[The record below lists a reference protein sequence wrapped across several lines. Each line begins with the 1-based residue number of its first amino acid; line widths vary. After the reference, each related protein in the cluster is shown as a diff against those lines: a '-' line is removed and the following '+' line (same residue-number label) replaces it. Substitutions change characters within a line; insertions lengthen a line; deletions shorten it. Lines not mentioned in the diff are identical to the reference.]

1 MWPAI
6 TNKFR
11 CIDSLT
17 SWFCSSQREDNR
29 LFPLSASCP
38 DISRNILEKSWNYF
52 EHGQDSLLPPLHR
65 LLAADKRLALFYH
78 LWLQSV
84 VVATCD
90 MAFTALLCW
99 SFVFEFIAVHSQKMQ
114 VWLICS
120 PSHGE
125 VSKVSVAF
133 ASLIRWKGCRTPKGR
148 RFPRTLWIPK
158 GESHIK
164 GERCYSALSPARLI
178 SYPQWLSRMSAIP
191 SALLFVLRK
200 IPLSPWEYGVG
211 ASDTKVKTHLS
222 CLNKSDKEMLYEL
235 PPEGSPKKP
244 RPAKWP

>member
-1 MWPAI
+1 M
-6 TNKFR
+6 T
-11 CIDSLT
+11 CHSLP
-17 SWFCSSQREDNR
+17 CCVGV
-29 LFPLSASCP
+29 LFLNLS
-38 DISRNILEKSWNYF
+38 R
-52 EHGQDSLLPPLHR
+52 
-65 LLAADKRLALFYH
+65 
-78 LWLQSV
+78 
-84 VVATCD
+84 
-90 MAFTALLCW
+90 
-99 SFVFEFIAVHSQKMQ
+99 FIHKKMQ
-114 VWLICS
+114 VCLIRT

-125 VSKVSVAF
+125 VSKVSVNF

-148 RFPRTLWIPK
+148 RFPRTLCIPK

-164 GERCYSALSPARLI
+164 GECCYSALSPARLI

-200 IPLSPWEYGVG
+200 IPLSLWEYGVG